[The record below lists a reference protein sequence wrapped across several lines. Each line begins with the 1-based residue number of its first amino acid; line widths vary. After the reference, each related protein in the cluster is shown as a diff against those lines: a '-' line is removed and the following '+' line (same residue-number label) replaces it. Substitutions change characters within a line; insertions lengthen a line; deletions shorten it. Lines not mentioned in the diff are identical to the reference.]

1 MYSSYSQ
8 VIQVVKSF
16 KHLFIHMQVPLYYTL
31 PFSQVVMYS
40 AYCRDTS
47 VNNIISH
54 MLVYVQNKILEVEL
68 LFPRVYSFVILI
80 NTISLSSLQTVP
92 ICITTSNECRKV
104 PFFAMCSHKHNVI
117 ELLADLMGVGKRF
130 PIVVLIH
137 FSHSE

>member
-16 KHLFIHMQVPLYYTL
+16 KHLFTHMQVTRYYTL

-80 NTISLSSLQTVP
+80 NTISLSSLRTVP

-104 PFFAMCSHKHNVI
+104 PLPC
-117 ELLADLMGVGKRF
+117 
-130 PIVVLIH
+130 VLISTMLQN
-137 FSHSE
+137 FQLISWEWGRGSPLQF